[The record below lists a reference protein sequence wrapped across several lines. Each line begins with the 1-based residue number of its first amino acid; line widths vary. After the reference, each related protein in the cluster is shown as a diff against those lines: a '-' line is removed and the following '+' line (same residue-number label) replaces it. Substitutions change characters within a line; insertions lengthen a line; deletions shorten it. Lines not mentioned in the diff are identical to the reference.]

1 MKLTKKFFCPVNG
14 WNCPYCKEDLSCS
27 MVDDGDDPVGEC
39 DDAAAIW
46 GPDEDYFVWVDEN
59 GKHYE
64 TQDLLEMGYH
74 FFNGIPYHP
83 MIALG

>member
-1 MKLTKKFFCPVNG
+1 MKLKKKFFCPVNG
-14 WNCPYCKEDLSCS
+14 WNCPYCQDDEGSCHL
-27 MVDDGDDPVGEC
+27 VDEGCDPIGEC

-59 GKHYE
+59 GEQYE

-74 FFNGIPYHP
+74 FVNGEPVLP
-83 MIALG
+83 PLG